1 MAGTTRLEL
10 ATSAVTGQRSNQL
23 NYVPAEGC
31 CARWWALS
39 DLNGRPF
46 GCKPNALTAEL
57 SALTHFIVPEAFN
70 TVNERAKHKNARST
84 SHPVAHTQQ
93 SSAPRLSCTFVPQP
107 VNSISLTSTQRNLL
121 TMLLARDYVGYMAT
135 EIVKRLVENGQI
147 ETDAIP
153 AVVLRLRQRMNEEL
167 SVEDRLNDEVR
178 QILTEHQDEMRR
190 TGVSYQEMYKKVKGQ
205 LARDRKLV
213 LR

>member
-1 MAGTTRLEL
+1 
-10 ATSAVTGQRSNQL
+10 
-23 NYVPAEGC
+23 
-31 CARWWALS
+31 
-39 DLNGRPF
+39 
-46 GCKPNALTAEL
+46 
-57 SALTHFIVPEAFN
+57 
-70 TVNERAKHKNARST
+70 
-84 SHPVAHTQQ
+84 
-93 SSAPRLSCTFVPQP
+93 
-107 VNSISLTSTQRNLL
+107 
-121 TMLLARDYVGYMAT
+121 MLLARDYVGYIAT
-135 EIVKRLVENGQI
+135 EIVKRLVEGGQI
-147 ETDAIP
+147 ETEAIP